1 MSNALERWLDVK
13 RLSPF
18 RESTHIED
26 TFDRLFNEITNS
38 KKRSSSDS
46 LNFYPSCDITEDE
59 MNYIF
64 CFDIPGI
71 SKDHVHVEV
80 NKDQLNVRAERHE
93 EKKSDTKKKHLS
105 EVSYGSYTR
114 SFTLPGPVDEKNVN
128 AKFENGVLTV
138 SVPKTETL
146 RAKQIAIQ

>member
-59 MNYIF
+59 LNYIF

-80 NKDQLNVRAERHE
+80 NNDQLNVRAERHE
-93 EKKSDTKKKHLS
+93 EKKIRQKKEAL
-105 EVSYGSYTR
+105 
-114 SFTLPGPVDEKNVN
+114 
-128 AKFENGVLTV
+128 
-138 SVPKTETL
+138 
-146 RAKQIAIQ
+146 I